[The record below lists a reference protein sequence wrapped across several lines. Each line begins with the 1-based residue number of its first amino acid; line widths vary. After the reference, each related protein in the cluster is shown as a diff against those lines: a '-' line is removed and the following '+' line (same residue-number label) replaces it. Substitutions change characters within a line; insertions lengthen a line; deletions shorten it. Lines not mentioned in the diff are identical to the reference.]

1 MAPLTRWVLS
11 IDGGGIR
18 GVIPALV
25 IAYLEQRTQRRVADL
40 FDLVAGTSTGGILA
54 LGLTQPSGSGT
65 PESRYHARELAQLYI
80 DKGSAIFDQGWWR
93 RLRSVRGVFEEAYGA
108 DALEQVLYTYFGE
121 RPLADCRCPT
131 MVACY
136 DIERRKPVFLKS
148 FKSEHGSVLCRSAA
162 RATSAAPTY
171 FEPASLILEGE
182 TRALID
188 GGVFINSPSVSAYA
202 EALKLFPD
210 EEIRLVSVGTG
221 ELVSP
226 IPRERAASWGSAG
239 WVLPL
244 LDCMFDGV
252 SRAADHQMRLF
263 LDQRYHRFQTP
274 LMQASDALDD
284 ASPENIRALVSVAES
299 LIETSRQRLDQ
310 LTEQLLA

>member
-54 LGLTQPSGSGT
+54 LGLTQPSESGT
-65 PESRYHARELAQLYI
+65 HESRYHARELAQLYI

-252 SRAADHQMRLF
+252 SRAADHQMQLF

>member
-108 DALEQVLYTYFGE
+108 DALEQVLYTYFGD

-226 IPRERAASWGSAG
+226 IPRERAAGWGSAG

-263 LDQRYHRFQTP
+263 LDQRYHRFQVP

-299 LIETSRQRLDQ
+299 LIKTSRQRLDQ